1 MKNGIIQQLNCF
13 AGFQTLIGYVD
24 VQSSPVYFYV
34 QLNSNFDTINTTI
47 PFDREILNVGG
58 AMNRTSGIFKAPQNG
73 IYSFSFTGLEW
84 FPASSS
90 RVVIYVQMYLNGN
103 GMGSGVADEDNTA
116 GQYETYSFQSVL
128 NLKAG
133 DQIGIEI
140 YQLSTGAY
148 LRAGFTQYSG
158 YLMEEIAVT

>member
-1 MKNGIIQQLNCF
+1 
-13 AGFQTLIGYVD
+13 
-24 VQSSPVYFYV
+24 
-34 QLNSNFDTINTTI
+34 
-47 PFDREILNVGG
+47 
-58 AMNRTSGIFKAPQNG
+58 
-73 IYSFSFTGLEW
+73 
-84 FPASSS
+84 
-90 RVVIYVQMYLNGN
+90 MYLNGN

-158 YLMEEIAVT
+158 YLMEEIAVA